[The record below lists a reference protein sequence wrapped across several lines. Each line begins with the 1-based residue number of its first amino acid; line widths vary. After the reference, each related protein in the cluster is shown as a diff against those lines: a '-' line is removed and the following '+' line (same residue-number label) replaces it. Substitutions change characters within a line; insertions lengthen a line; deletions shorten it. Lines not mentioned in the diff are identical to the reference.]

1 MENAAKAL
9 LIAAGVLIGLILI
22 SMIIISSRQISSY
35 YKAKEEEKVVEQLAD
50 FNEQFSVYNRDDIR
64 GTELISLIN
73 KIIDYNR
80 QNEERPIAIS
90 IRIPGSDNVN
100 AQNFYYNYSRNSS
113 TRLITLGKT
122 YNASNFKT
130 EILDIAVNQIEK
142 DYPRGL
148 ANELANN
155 LYKIVEADSDTKKI
169 YLKTL
174 NLKESDV
181 NKSDILKY
189 YQYVQ
194 LKRAHFDCT
203 TFRYG
208 QDGRVEHM
216 SFEFNQKFE

>member
-9 LIAAGVLIGLILI
+9 LIAAGVLIGLII
-22 SMIIISSRQISSY
+22 VSMIIISSQQISNY
-35 YKAKEEEKVVEQLAD
+35 YKEKEEAKMVEQLSD

-73 KIIDYNR
+73 KIINYNR
-80 QNEERPIAIS
+80 LNEERPINIS

-100 AQNFYYNYSRNSS
+100 AQNFYYNYSENSS

-155 LYKIVEADSDTKKI
+155 LYKIVEADSDTKKM

-174 NLKESDV
+174 NLKETDV

-203 TFRYG
+203 SFRYG
-208 QDGRVEHM
+208 DGGRVEGM